1 VKLLNPEAAGWLCA
15 YTWPGNVRQL
25 GNAVEMAVALS
36 GDRQVLTPS
45 DFPLSAS
52 RDPPPGTHTV
62 AVLDD
67 GLDDVNT
74 VANFERSLLEQ
85 PLQKTGGNEKLRPR
99 SSDSSGL
106 PSRRRFG
113 GSIRPRNGSHD

>member
-1 VKLLNPEAAGWLCA
+1 
-15 YTWPGNVRQL
+15 
-25 GNAVEMAVALS
+25 MAVALS

-52 RDPPPGTHTV
+52 RDLPPGTHTV

-85 PLQKTGGNEKLRPR
+85 PLQKTGGNEKTAAEIN
-99 SSDSSGL
+99 GL
-106 PSRRRFG
+106 KRTTLSAKVRRLD
-113 GSIRPRNGSHD
+113 PAA